1 MTPTTEAVAARFCA
15 ILRSWLSPQQ
25 LQEINEENRLNP
37 GFCAT
42 HDYCDPNQ
50 AMIDAWEIESGR
62 EWSSEDGECY
72 EITEAAWPKARES
85 GFSLTPAMSEGEQ
98 LRFILRRYQDEEEL
112 DVIGPE
118 SQVLRFTPEH
128 AFLIIFKRLWR
139 EYQARVMNGFAE

>member
-15 ILRSWLSPQQ
+15 ILQSWLSPQQ
-25 LQEINEENRLNP
+25 LEEINTENRLNP

-62 EWSSEDGECY
+62 EWSSEDAECY
-72 EITEAAWPKARES
+72 EITEAAWPMARRS
-85 GFSLTPAMSEGEQ
+85 GFSMTPAVSEGEQ
-98 LRFILRRYQDEEEL
+98 LRTILRRYQDEHDL

-118 SQVLRFTPEH
+118 SQTLRLTPDN
-128 AFLIIFKRLWR
+128 AFLMNFKRLWR